1 MSRTDF
7 CVRSRSNPCG
17 ARESAKDSR
26 VKEGRPHH
34 IADRLVTN
42 LEKGEKFNKDVC
54 QVFLDDSEAVL
65 RDGVDYEVRHSFD
78 GPDHWHGSS
87 VHSPTSP
94 QGVATNSGLFYYV
107 YALSSVSLCP
117 KKSNIKAITDV
128 SLFCM

>member
-1 MSRTDF
+1 MKRCELPVERRLEGDPK
-7 CVRSRSNPCG
+7 VLLKLEVPCLEPIFACG
-17 ARESAKDSR
+17 RGQTLVALESLQKDSR
-26 VKEGRPHH
+26 VKEGRPHN

-87 VHSPTSP
+87 VHCPESQP
-94 QGVATNSGLFYYV
+94 GLVTN
-107 YALSSVSLCP
+107 
-117 KKSNIKAITDV
+117 
-128 SLFCM
+128 